1 MATACTSCIDGGDI
15 KLLTR
20 TGLDWYHR
28 YERTVQALPA
38 QPGKSAYLDGKLC
51 ALSAKDA

>member
-1 MATACTSCIDGGDI
+1 MAIACTSCIDGGDI